1 MQLGIPIFMLFA
13 VYGIVNTFL
22 PVLLRIQGH
31 TATNIG
37 ILLALFEISG
47 IIFPFLLSPKL
58 EKSRSKYRFLLFAA
72 AIMIITSFPIVLF
85 GNFWVSAICLCLFAV
100 GFKGAV
106 PASDTM
112 INLALGKK
120 RAQYGTIRVFGSIGF
135 VIMTLIMQFFLNGES
150 AAKTELCIWF
160 ALPAFLF
167 LLSLFVFPKELKTGA
182 IHQTE
187 NEGAG
192 EKSGNFENEEN
203 KNKGVFAKFP
213 PFFIAVIFL
222 LFATFFALTPAT
234 KLFSLYVQEYLHLDC
249 APGLWALSAATEIP
263 FMFFSGKFL
272 KRFGSVKLIIFCS
285 VVAGVRVLIYI
296 LLPNLAGAVIGQ
308 SLNAVT
314 YGLLHPAA
322 VLFAAEY
329 APENAKTTGNAMYSL
344 FAVGFAAIIGNAIG
358 GFVIDN
364 FGYPALFYSFGI
376 IPFLALGIFAIIY
389 RRIKPAEPAK

>member
-58 EKSRSKYRFLLFAA
+58 ENSKSKYRFLLFSAA
-72 AIMIITSFPIVLF
+72 VMAVTSFPLILF
-85 GNFWVSAICLCLFAV
+85 SNFWGSALCLAVFAI

-112 INLALGKK
+112 INLSLGEN

-135 VIMTLIMQFFLNGES
+135 VIMTLIMQAFLNGETAS
-150 AAKTELCIWF
+150 KSQLCIWF
-160 ALPAFLF
+160 ALPAFMF
-167 LLSLFVFPKELKTGA
+167 LLSLFIFPKELKTGS
-182 IHQTE
+182 IHQKQNTQT
-187 NEGAG
+187 
-192 EKSGNFENEEN
+192 EKSADANTFQ
-203 KNKGVFAKFP
+203 KTKGFFAGFP

-249 APGLWALSAATEIP
+249 APALWALSATTEIP

-272 KRFGSVKLIIFCS
+272 KRFGSVKLIIFCAA
-285 VVAGVRVLIYI
+285 VAGVRVLIYI
-296 LLPNLAGAVIGQ
+296 LIPNLAGAIIGQ

-344 FAVGFAAIIGNAIG
+344 FAVGFAAIIGNATG
-358 GFVIDN
+358 GFVIDH

-376 IPFLALGIFAIIY
+376 IPFLALGIFALIY
-389 RRIKPAEPAK
+389 RHIKPAKN